1 MTAGRSIKIIFDD
14 SYLNKNRT
22 WKEFKY
28 LSDIAKTKLSLF
40 SYTYLLEYVFSDL
53 TSIKAK
59 IE

>member
-1 MTAGRSIKIIFDD
+1 MTAGRSLKIIFDD